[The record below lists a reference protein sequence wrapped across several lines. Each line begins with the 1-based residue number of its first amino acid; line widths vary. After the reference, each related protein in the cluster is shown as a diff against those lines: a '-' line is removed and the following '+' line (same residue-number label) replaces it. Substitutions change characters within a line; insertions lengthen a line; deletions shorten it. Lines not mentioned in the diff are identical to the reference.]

1 MAMDPTTPESETLE
15 VDPPKPSKLRR
26 FLKWLFIVASSFV
39 VLLIVVF
46 LGLLTY
52 FFPSELVRQELETRS
67 SELLQGEIHIA
78 ALSFNLLTGLELR
91 QVEFLK
97 QKQSLLKLQRL
108 NLDYSLLGLFGGKFT
123 LNEVLIDR
131 ADIALNLPELATSA
145 PEDPAPPPPPL
156 EEPSIPALPI
166 SIALDTL
173 TINQSNFDIVVSP
186 TLSVNLTNLNF
197 DISGGV
203 TQEEAELDGSLNI
216 ADIAISLEGKHVQ
229 LPLDVVFSLKANLPE
244 QQLEL
249 RQLAIESNPAVR
261 LALSGNIHEFL
272 TKRKVDL
279 SLHDVELD
287 LKQLLLVAKDFV
299 PPDFKNLKVSGLF
312 SPTLHI
318 QGSLPESEFQGKV
331 NLTLKGKNIEADL
344 SPLETNLRST
354 DFSIEASDVSIRDN
368 FPQFGTIKVN
378 VANTG
383 TQFQNYS
390 VRDFHLDLT
399 SEYFDAGPLS
409 GTLQLSGVSTIP
421 PIGPLEGQTL
431 PIRLQLEANGNHKSQ
446 DLVLKEMIV
455 KLGDLLLLQA
465 RGEIHSPTSTPQGMN
480 VSLVTRL
487 EPNIA
492 SLLPLV
498 PPDMLEGITV
508 QKGTGPDVIVVNMNG
523 LLNEDYLPEWA
534 KLSTGVK
541 LTSMTTA
548 LDAMKA
554 GGRLDRANVLVSASY
569 SRSSGQIQGT
579 VGTSLKLSD
588 LHQGGSLAIGQTEL
602 RLKTSIA
609 GALSPEFELTN
620 LRSQDMVTIKMAD
633 IVYDDPSLKASLDQ
647 ILVSSKTNEDIF
659 SQDYR
664 LERLHVTSGPLF
676 DVTVKGQ
683 YQMTEQ
689 QFSAH
694 VDIPF
699 INVEGLLGSLSG
711 NLVQGLG
718 EIKPQGRIALSANT
732 SGRVPT
738 QAELDQLAIP
748 VDALATV
755 TLQNVEGAFAQH
767 QVKGAGGT
775 LSVSFTSGD
784 HPIAKLST
792 DVQVK
797 GIQLAPGLPL
807 ERLSDAY
814 VKLNVS
820 ARDFDEI
827 QMDQLRV
834 GVAGADLDASSTV
847 TGVKGMLTGNKAL
860 GSILGKLFAQ
870 VKTQVSVDLG
880 QFEDVLKPAGLI
892 GSGQATIGIA
902 MLKKEEGPFDAS
914 LSVATENINI
924 KQDGNTIRNI
934 DGGLSL
940 RKNLAWNPTSAK
952 KPFSRLFNPSDAL
965 SQLRSHTNKWKRISI
980 EDIDLGFLTISNF
993 ATHILFD
1000 RNTFKIQNL
1009 AMNLLGGG
1017 LGGNVIL
1024 TTGKTFGVAT
1034 QLEAARLDLNQLL
1047 EEEKRISGDS
1057 LVDATIGMGV
1067 FFEEETGALDLS
1079 RTELNFYITHIGQEA
1094 LDRILVFL
1102 DPEDSNPTLVSAR
1115 SQVKLAN
1122 PSRVVIQI
1130 ARGMMSLEILFG
1142 QGLLSDFKMD
1152 RVPVG
1157 SIKNLQMVTQGIPNW
1172 ETITQVLALVGAETY
1187 GIDPDGNV
1195 LFQ

>member
-1 MAMDPTTPESETLE
+1 MAMDPTTSDSEPSE
-15 VDPPKPSKLRR
+15 VDPPKPAKLRR
-26 FLKWLFIVASSFV
+26 FLKWLLIVTSSIV
-39 VLLIVVF
+39 ILLIVVF

-91 QVEFLK
+91 QVEFLQ

-131 ADIALNLPELATSA
+131 ADIALNLPELATTT
-145 PEDPAPPPPPL
+145 PEDQAPPAPPL

-186 TLSVNLTNLNF
+186 TLAVNLTNLNF

-203 TQEEAELDGSLNI
+203 TPEEAELDGSLNI
-216 ADIAISLEGKHVQ
+216 ADMAMHLEGKHVQ
-229 LPLDVVFSLKANLPE
+229 LPLEVHFSLKANLPN

-249 RQLAIESNPAVR
+249 RQLTVTSNPAVR
-261 LALSGNIHEFL
+261 LALSGNIQEFL
-272 TKRKVDL
+272 TKRMVDL

-299 PPDFKNLKVSGLF
+299 PPEYKNLKVSGIF
-312 SPTLHI
+312 SPTLNI
-318 QGSLPESEFQGKV
+318 KGSLPESEFQGKV
-331 NLTLKGKNIEADL
+331 NLTLKGKNFEADL
-344 SPLETNLRST
+344 SQFETNLRST

-368 FPQFGTIKVN
+368 FPQFGNIKIN
-378 VANTG
+378 VSNTA
-383 TQFQNYS
+383 TQYQNYL
-390 VRDFHLDLT
+390 VRDFHLDLNG
-399 SEYFDAGPLS
+399 EYFEAGPLS

-421 PIGPLEGQTL
+421 PIGPLESQTL

-465 RGEIHSPTSTPQGMN
+465 RGEIHSPTSTPQGMD

-492 SLLPLV
+492 TLLPLV
-498 PPDMLEGITV
+498 PPDMLEGIKV
-508 QKGTGPDVIVVNMNG
+508 QKGVGPDVIVVNMNG
-523 LLNEDYLPEWA
+523 LLNADYLPEWA

-541 LTSMTTA
+541 LTSMTTS
-548 LDAMKA
+548 LDAMQA
-554 GGRLDRANVLVSASY
+554 GGKLDRANVLVSASY

-579 VGTSLKLSD
+579 VGTSLMLSD
-588 LHQGGSLAIGQTEL
+588 LHQGGSLAIGQTDL

-609 GALSPEFELTN
+609 GALNPEFELTS
-620 LRSQDMVTIKMAD
+620 LRSQDMVTIKIAD

-647 ILVSSKTNEDIF
+647 IMVASKTKEDIF

-683 YQMTEQ
+683 YQTAEQ

-694 VDIPF
+694 LDIPF

-718 EIKPQGRIALSANT
+718 EIKPQGRIALSAST

-738 QAELDQLAIP
+738 QAELDRLAIP

-767 QVKGAGGT
+767 QVKGAGGSV
-775 LSVSFTSGD
+775 SVSFTSGD

-797 GIQLAPGLPL
+797 GIQVAPGLPL
-807 ERLSDAY
+807 ERLTDAY

-847 TGVKGMLTGNKAL
+847 TGVKGILTGNTAL

-892 GSGQATIGIA
+892 GSGQATVGIA

-914 LSVATENINI
+914 LSVATKNINI

-952 KPFSRLFNPSDAL
+952 KSFSRLFNPSDAL
-965 SQLRSHTNKWKRISI
+965 SQLRSHTNKGKRISI
-980 EDIDLGFLTISNF
+980 EAIDLGFLTISNF

-1000 RNTFKIQNL
+1000 RNMFKIQNL

-1017 LGGNVIL
+1017 LGGNLIF
-1024 TTGKTFGVAT
+1024 TTGKTFGVST
-1034 QLEAARLDLNQLL
+1034 QLEAAQLDLNQLL
-1047 EEEKRISGDS
+1047 EENKRISGDS

-1067 FFEEETGALDLS
+1067 FFKEETGALDLS

-1094 LDRILVFL
+1094 LDRLLVFL
-1102 DPEDSNPTLVSAR
+1102 DPEGSNPTLVSAR
-1115 SQVKLAN
+1115 SQVKLAS
-1122 PSRVVIQI
+1122 PSRVTIQM
-1130 ARGMMSLEILFG
+1130 ARGMLNLEILFD
-1142 QGLLSDFKMD
+1142 QGLIPPVKIP
-1152 RVPVG
+1152 RIPVG
-1157 SIKNLQMVTQGIPNW
+1157 KVKMLQNVTQGIPNW

-1187 GIDPDGNV
+1187 GIDPEGNV

>member
-1 MAMDPTTPESETLE
+1 MAITPSTPEPETSEA
-15 VDPPKPSKLRR
+15 DPPKPSRVRR
-26 FLKWLFIVASSFV
+26 VLKWLIVLTS
-39 VLLIVVF
+39 VLLILVIAIT

-78 ALSFNLLTGLELR
+78 SLSFNLLTGLELR
-91 QVEFLK
+91 EVEFLK
-97 QKQSLLKLQRL
+97 QNQSLFKLQRL

-145 PEDPAPPPPPL
+145 PEDQAPPPPPI
-156 EEPSIPALPI
+156 EEPSIPTLPI

-173 TINQSNFDIVVSP
+173 TINQSNFHIVVSP

-216 ADIAISLEGKHVQ
+216 GDIAISLDGKHVQ
-229 LPLDVVFSLKANLPE
+229 LPLEVAFSLKANLPD

-249 RQLAIESNPAVR
+249 RQLTVESSPAVR
-261 LALSGNIHEFL
+261 LALSGTIQEFL

-287 LKQLLLVAKDFV
+287 LKPLLLLAKDFV
-299 PPDFKNLKVSGLF
+299 PPDFKNFKVSGMF
-312 SPTLHI
+312 SPALHI
-318 QGSLPESEFQGKV
+318 KGSLPESEFQGKV
-331 NLTLKGKNIEADL
+331 NLTLKGQNFQADL
-344 SPLETNLRST
+344 SKFDTILHAT
-354 DFSIEASDVSIRDN
+354 DFSIEATDVSIRDN
-368 FPQFGTIKVN
+368 FPQFGNIHVTVS
-378 VANTG
+378 NTS
-383 TQFQNYS
+383 THYQKYS

-399 SEYFDAGPLS
+399 SEYFEAGPLS
-409 GTLQLSGVSTIP
+409 GTIHLSGVSTIP
-421 PIGPLEGQTL
+421 PMGPLAGQTL

-455 KLGDLLLLQA
+455 KLGDLLMLQA
-465 RGEIHSPTSTPQGMN
+465 RGEIHSPPSASPGLN

-492 SLLPLV
+492 TLLPLV
-498 PPDMLEGITV
+498 PPDMLEGIQV
-508 QKGTGPDVIVVNMNG
+508 QKGTGPDIIVVNMNG
-523 LLNEDYLPEWA
+523 LLNADYLPEWA

-541 LTSMTTA
+541 LTGVTTS
-548 LDAMKA
+548 LEAMQA
-554 GGRLDRANVLVSASY
+554 GGTLDRANILVSASY
-569 SRSSGQIQGT
+569 SRASGQIQGT

-588 LHQGGSLAIGQTEL
+588 LHQGGSLAIGETDL

-609 GALSPEFELTN
+609 GALNPEFELTS
-620 LRSQDMVTIKMAD
+620 LRSQDMVTIKIDD

-647 ILVSSKTNEDIF
+647 IMVSSKTKEDIF

-664 LERLHVTSGPLF
+664 LERLHVSGGPLF

-694 VDIPF
+694 LDIPF

-718 EIKPQGRIALSANT
+718 EIKPQGRIAFSANT
-732 SGRVPT
+732 SGRVPQ
-738 QAELDQLAIP
+738 QAELDRLAIP
-748 VDALATV
+748 IDALATV

-767 QVKGAGGT
+767 HVKGAGGT
-775 LSVSFTSGD
+775 VSVSFTSGD
-784 HPIAKLST
+784 HPMAKLST

-797 GIQLAPGLPL
+797 DIQLGPGLPL
-807 ERLSDAY
+807 DRLTDAY
-814 VKLNVS
+814 IKLNVS
-820 ARDFDEI
+820 SRDFDEI
-827 QMDQLRV
+827 KMNQLRL
-834 GVAGADLDASSTV
+834 GVAGADVDASSTV
-847 TGVKGMLTGNKAL
+847 TGVKGMLTGKKAL

-892 GSGQATIGIA
+892 GSGQATIGLA
-902 MLKKEEGPFDAS
+902 LLKKEEGPFDAS
-914 LSVATENINI
+914 LSVATKKINI
-924 KQDGNTIRNI
+924 KQDGNTVRNI

-940 RKNLAWNPTSAK
+940 RKNLAWNPTSAE
-952 KPFSRLFNPSDAL
+952 PSSPRLFNPSDAL
-965 SQLRSHTNKWKRISI
+965 SQLRSHTNKWKKISI
-980 EDIDLGFLTISNF
+980 ENIDLGFLTISNF

-1000 RNTFKIQNL
+1000 RNMFKIQNL

-1017 LGGNVIL
+1017 LGGNVLL
-1024 TTGKTFGVAT
+1024 TTGKSFGVST
-1034 QLEAARLDLNQLL
+1034 QLEAAQLDLNQLL

-1094 LDRILVFL
+1094 LDRLLVFL
-1102 DPEDSNPTLVSAR
+1102 DPEGSNPTLVNAR
-1115 SQVKLAN
+1115 SQVKLAS
-1122 PSRVVIQI
+1122 PSRVTIQM
-1130 ARGMMSLEILFG
+1130 ARGMLNLEILFD
-1142 QGLLSDFKMD
+1142 QGLVP
-1152 RVPVG
+1152 RVIIPRIPVG
-1157 SIKNLQMVTQGIPNW
+1157 KVKMLQNVTQGIPNW
-1172 ETITQVLALVGAETY
+1172 ESITQALALVGAETY
-1187 GIDPDGNV
+1187 GIDPEGNI
-1195 LFQ
+1195 LLQ